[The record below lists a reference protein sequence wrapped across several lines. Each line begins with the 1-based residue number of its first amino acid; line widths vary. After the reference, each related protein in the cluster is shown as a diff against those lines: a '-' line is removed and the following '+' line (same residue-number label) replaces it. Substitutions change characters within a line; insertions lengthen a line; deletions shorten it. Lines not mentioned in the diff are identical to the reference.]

1 MFFVIQRAFINEY
14 SEGIALWFPSITL
27 TGYLYLLSTLCMH
40 DNTISAA
47 RP

>member
-27 TGYLYLLSTLCMH
+27 TGYLYLLSMY
-40 DNTISAA
+40 A
-47 RP
+47 